1 MGICAMHGRHQKNTI
16 YMRHLLSIIS
26 IFLFHVSYGQV
37 ESVSLQA
44 SGLTCSMCSR
54 AIYKSLV
61 KVPGVAKVT
70 EDIEHSSY
78 LIEFKDQGKI
88 SPDDLK
94 KAVRDAGFSVARM
107 ELRANFNHV
116 AIPANAP
123 LLYGGIS
130 FVFVGTDRQE
140 LNGEQ
145 RLIVVDKDFLS
156 DKERQKYARVTENAP
171 AGAARVGDRVYHVV
185 IRQS

>member
-1 MGICAMHGRHQKNTI
+1 MK
-16 YMRHLLSIIS
+16 HLLIVVS
-26 IFLFHVSYGQV
+26 IFLYHVSYGQL

-70 EDIEHSSY
+70 EDIEHSSFT
-78 LIEFKDQGKI
+78 IEFKGQEKI
-88 SPDDLK
+88 SPDALK

-107 ELRANFNHV
+107 ELRANFDHV
-116 AIPANAP
+116 AIPGTGP
-123 LLYGGIS
+123 LSYGGIS
-130 FVFVGTDRQE
+130 FVFVGANRQE

-145 RLIVVDKDFLS
+145 RLILVDKDFLS
-156 DKERQKYARVTENAP
+156 DKERRKYATVTENNVLAE
-171 AGAARVGDRVYHVV
+171 AGLAGNRVYHVV